1 MKIFEYS
8 QFLLEKK
15 VYQLLLEA
23 EIQYMDEFT
32 EIMKKIN
39 HPIAKDMIELI
50 GKDLDVSTNL
60 LGLGEKPDTVTFY
73 NQNQINED
81 EDWEIIDRGQSY
93 LSFDGL
99 FKKAGYEFKSLENLP
114 NGTKGEVLKFW
125 DVENSDGIIKSMI
138 YNDRIAEFKS
148 SDGKILFIGD
158 KGIKK
163 SLITKG
169 KPQETR
175 IGRLS
180 QRILSKVDK
189 KYSPQEV
196 EEFVN
201 KFKSKVEI
209 SRNKHLLFELVKGDD
224 IAYWYLEDRYSSGSG
239 PLQGSCMRYSG
250 CQSYF
255 DIYTQNEDKVS
266 LLILKDEDNSEK
278 ISGRAIV
285 WKLDD
290 GKTFMDRIYYTK
302 EEEVE
307 LFKSYAREKGWL
319 YKSKQNMTP
328 NEEIESEEG
337 VSSKI
342 QLKVS
347 LEVDFEYFP
356 YMDTMR
362 YLYYHKPGFLSNQY
376 PHEIEL
382 SDGTK
387 KKLSPS
393 ETLDSTEGGCDYCGG
408 SGETECPDC
417 DGSGELEC
425 YDCSGYG
432 QVSCDDC
439 SSTGQIECNECE
451 GSGEVE
457 EDGEMVTCSDCD
469 GDGEVECSHCSGTG
483 EVDCD
488 ECGGSGEI
496 ECAYCDG
503 HGERDCPECQ

>member
-23 EIQYMDEFT
+23 KIEYMDEFT
-32 EIMKKIN
+32 EILKKIKS
-39 HPIAKDMIELI
+39 PIAKDLLKLI
-50 GKDLDVSTNL
+50 GRDLDVSTNFL
-60 LGLGEKPDTVTFY
+60 DLGDKPDSVSFY
-73 NQNQINED
+73 SPNQVDKEIYK
-81 EDWEIIDRGQSY
+81 IIDNGQTY
-93 LSFDGL
+93 PNFKAL
-99 FKKAGYEFKSLENLP
+99 FKLAGYEEDSFDELP
-114 NGTKGEVLKFW
+114 NGTKGEILKIW
-125 DVENSDGIIKSMI
+125 NKDNSNGIIYYSNMDI
-138 YNDRIAEFKS
+138 VEFKS
-148 SDGKILFIGD
+148 LDGEICFINMRGLKPD
-158 KGIKK
+158 FEF
-163 SLITKG
+163 KG
-169 KPQETR
+169 KPQQTK

-209 SRNKHLLFELVKGDD
+209 SRNKHFLFELVKGDD
-224 IAYWYLEDRYSSGSG
+224 IAYWYLGDRYVDGNGS
-239 PLQGSCMRYSG
+239 LQGSCMRYSE

-337 VSSKI
+337 VSSQI

-376 PHEIEL
+376 SHEIEL

-393 ETLDSTEGGCDYCGG
+393 ETLDSTEGGACDYCGG

-417 DGSGELEC
+417 EGSGELEC
-425 YDCSGYG
+425 DDCSGYG

-488 ECGGSGEI
+488 ECGGGGEI